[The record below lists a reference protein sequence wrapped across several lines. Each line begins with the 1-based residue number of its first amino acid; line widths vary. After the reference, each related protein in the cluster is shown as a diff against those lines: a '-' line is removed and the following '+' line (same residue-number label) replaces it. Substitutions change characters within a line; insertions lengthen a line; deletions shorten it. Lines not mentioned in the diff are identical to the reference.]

1 VEEGRKAIKQTHE
14 LALRPSST
22 VSPHHNHKQRTQTY
36 KTLMAINTMNQRHSI
51 HVAIFHHIYCEHT
64 SRKLLMHKSV
74 VFSPNDFNAPDDGQ
88 IG

>member
-1 VEEGRKAIKQTHE
+1 
-14 LALRPSST
+14 
-22 VSPHHNHKQRTQTY
+22 
-36 KTLMAINTMNQRHSI
+36 MAINTMNQRHSI
-51 HVAIFHHIYCEHT
+51 HVAIFHHIYCKHA